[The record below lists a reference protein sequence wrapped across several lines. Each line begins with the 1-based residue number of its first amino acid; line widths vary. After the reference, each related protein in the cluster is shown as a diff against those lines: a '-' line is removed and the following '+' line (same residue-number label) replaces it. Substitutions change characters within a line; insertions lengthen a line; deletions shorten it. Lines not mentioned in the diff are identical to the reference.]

1 MTSTVTWTAEILAP
15 DYAFQTL
22 TLETLALTMDENW
35 APYTQASLT
44 VTYTPKLETLNP
56 EAADIY
62 VNLTAVQSFGR
73 SYTLDDLSTLYT
85 GKTLDDLSTLY
96 TGKTLDDLSTLH
108 YVGFDTTT
116 APTAVTRSWKLCLRE
131 ITIDYK
137 SATAHLALA
146 SAESR
151 LQDFALVA
159 NGPYTPD
166 LGWTPN
172 TITGLNQPVY
182 LANYVLAQ
190 IGESLWDQDN
200 TFDPAKTYW
209 TTAQLVWQPGQTAF
223 DYVYN
228 LLKRYDI
235 LLYCRYDGGFVLR
248 NSRRYYGDTIPTT
261 TLDATN
267 LKTAEITR
275 SRQADNYTAAVI
287 TYTWI
292 DASGNRQTAVD
303 SYDSGVVPK
312 KVYTETVDVASP
324 GAGIAQQVFNNLKLQ
339 ARTLEATA
347 VVDLSGTWLSG
358 IVNLTHANGTF
369 NGYLR
374 KVQFQHPSDEMQL
387 TIRQG

>member
-1 MTSTVTWTAEILAP
+1 MTSSVAWTAQILAP

-44 VTYTPKLETLNP
+44 VTYTPQLENLNP

-62 VNLTAVQSFGR
+62 VTLTATQSFGR
-73 SYTLDDLSTLYT
+73 SYTLDDLSALYT
-85 GKTLDDLSTLY
+85 GKTLDDLSTLH

-116 APTAVTRSWKLCLRE
+116 APPAVTRSWTLCLRE
-131 ITIDYK
+131 LTIDYK
-137 SATAHLALA
+137 TQTAHLALA

-159 NGPYTPD
+159 NAPLTPVLPWNQSGALQD
-166 LGWTPN
+166 
-172 TITGLNQPVY
+172 NQPAA
-182 LANYVLAQ
+182 LATYVLAQ
-190 IGESLWDQDN
+190 IGLELLEADN
-200 TFDPAKTYW
+200 TFDPYKTYW
-209 TTAQLVWQPGQTAF
+209 TAAQLVWQPGQTAF

-228 LLKRYDI
+228 LLRRYDI
-235 LLYCRYDGGFVLR
+235 LLYCRFDGRFVLR

-287 TYTWI
+287 TYTWL
-292 DASGNRQTAVD
+292 DGSGNRQTAVD
-303 SYDSGVVPK
+303 SYDSGVIPK
-312 KVYTETVDVASP
+312 KVYTEAIDVASP

-358 IVNLTHANGTF
+358 IVNLTHAKGTF